1 MIFNCVL
8 VEPSTVLGFLVKEI
22 SGFLT
27 NMSAMSEGWLSVLCI
42 GFNERSQGFGSK
54 NKRNMV
60 NLIHTYICEYMYVYI
75 CLCNKR

>member
-27 NMSAMSEGWLSVLCI
+27 NMSAMSEAGCQYFVLALMRDHKGLEAKTRETWWI
-42 GFNERSQGFGSK
+42 
-54 NKRNMV
+54 
-60 NLIHTYICEYMYVYI
+60 
-75 CLCNKR
+75 

>member
-1 MIFNCVL
+1 MECNFNFIVLVFKRRFHVILNCVL

-22 SGFLT
+22 SSFLT

-54 NKRNMV
+54 TRE
-60 NLIHTYICEYMYVYI
+60 TW
-75 CLCNKR
+75 